1 MTITHTNTETEI
13 QLQIAIPLVET
24 PPSDDDPLKRVI
36 IGILRRGGNSFPAEA
51 CLGLNKTTIVW
62 EIDDIGK
69 YTVQIDTITIDNSEG
84 LLSNEI
90 DLIELWTNH
99 GLNWLLG

>member
-1 MTITHTNTETEI
+1 M
-13 QLQIAIPLVET
+13 
-24 PPSDDDPLKRVI
+24 I

-51 CLGLNKTTIVW
+51 CLGLNKTTVVW
-62 EIDDIGK
+62 EIDEIGK